1 MLKPDLQTS
10 FKSEENLAEERYN
23 HYDDQVSEH
32 GSTSLDSPPT
42 HHQPAI
48 PQYGAPLGLSPPF
61 FRITVSIHRPCY
73 SNTTG
78 LTQNDHLYKNT
89 TRLAIWTSPNNMEWF
104 VWWIFTILSLKE
116 CNLWISR
123 SVYCSTF
130 DPLMVGWVTSSGRR
144 LPQRGKKP

>member
-10 FKSEENLAEERYN
+10 FKSVENLAEAFP
-23 HYDDQVSEH
+23 HYDQVSEH

-61 FRITVSIHRPCY
+61 FRITVSIHRPCR
-73 SNTTG
+73 G
-78 LTQNDHLYKNT
+78 DVTQNDHLYKNT
-89 TRLAIWTSPNNMEWF
+89 TRLAIWTSPNNMGWF
-104 VWWIFTILSLKE
+104 VWWTFTILSLKE